1 MPELP
6 SLQHGF
12 VRVVVHLR
20 PFSALTPGAIA
31 CATGIPAEYIG
42 PIVIEGDAA
51 YIDIAAD
58 HGRDA
63 RVGLSSIGPTQLIER
78 RWQWLRI
85 SIGRNHGLSM
95 GQLKKILQ
103 TADALPAGRIVI
115 QNTHTMIGLI
125 DAKVDA
131 VVLRMSTLRVN
142 GFAAKPTALPPGE
155 GPGSPAYVPKPS

>member
-6 SLQHGF
+6 PLQPGF
-12 VRVVVHLR
+12 VRIVVHLR

-31 CATGIPAEYIG
+31 TATGIAPEHIG
-42 PIVIEGDAA
+42 PIVIEGTEA
-51 YIDIAAD
+51 YIDIAGD

-63 RVGLSSIGPTQLIER
+63 RVGLSAIGPTQLIER

-85 SIGRNHGLSM
+85 AIGRNHGLSM

-103 TADALPAGRIVI
+103 TADALPAGRIMI
-115 QNTHTMIGLI
+115 QNTHTLIGLV

-131 VVLRMSTLRVN
+131 VVQRLSGLRIN
-142 GFAAKPTALPPGE
+142 GYAAKPSALPPGE
-155 GPGSPAYVPKPS
+155 GPGSPAYMPKG

>member
-12 VRVVVHLR
+12 VRIVVHLP

-31 CATGIPAEYIG
+31 RAAGIAPEHIG
-42 PIVIEGDAA
+42 PIVIEGSEA
-51 YIDIAAD
+51 YVDIAAD

-85 SIGRNHGLSM
+85 AIGRNHGLSM

-103 TADALPAGRIVI
+103 TADAMPVGRISI
-115 QNTHTMIGLI
+115 HNTHTMIGLI

-131 VVLRMSTLRVN
+131 VVKKLDGLKIN
-142 GFAAKPTALPPGE
+142 GFAAKPSALPPGT
-155 GPGSPAYVPKPS
+155 GPGSPAYVPNGV